1 MTAIV
6 LTKENIHTVKRSLRA
21 FFPEAKSSHLSE
33 ALATAV
39 GRRTH
44 AALLTDL
51 ANMDPADPEITL
63 VDEGAFVS
71 RANEI
76 GFEVSQE
83 VIEYG
88 IDPFF
93 ANEGM
98 GLIETDPISSW
109 SIGYT
114 SLRDRAWRNM
124 MVAGIN
130 AGIEKKLFSLLPG
143 DNRWPTTEAS
153 RTYVFDLTF
162 GDGVPALCSLSDAG
176 WDEISVHVALWPT
189 DRGVEFVAAAFAGFH
204 AGDAYASG
212 WLERRNGAWLQS
224 DTSSLRCRRRYLRT
238 VAETK
243 VSPKGFGDRGKLI
256 M

>member
-143 DNRWPTTEAS
+143 TIAGPLRKHRAH
-153 RTYVFDLTF
+153 TF
-162 GDGVPALCSLSDAG
+162 S
-176 WDEISVHVALWPT
+176 I
-189 DRGVEFVAAAFAGFH
+189 
-204 AGDAYASG
+204 
-212 WLERRNGAWLQS
+212 
-224 DTSSLRCRRRYLRT
+224 
-238 VAETK
+238 
-243 VSPKGFGDRGKLI
+243 
-256 M
+256 